1 MFILRDDVHFFNDV
15 FDENT
20 KKHENNNNAPTALNV
35 LERFSFVLSL
45 FLFRAVDG
53 EFKVKSLLSSYS
65 KTMYMSKYIL

>member
-1 MFILRDDVHFFNDV
+1 MHFFNDV

-20 KKHENNNNAPTALNV
+20 SNENNNNTRTALNV

-53 EFKVKSLLSSYS
+53 EFKVKSLLSSYI
-65 KTMYMSKYIL
+65 KQCI

>member
-1 MFILRDDVHFFNDV
+1 VHFFNDV

-20 KKHENNNNAPTALNV
+20 SNENNDNTPTALNV

-53 EFKVKSLLSSYS
+53 EFKVKSLLSSYI
-65 KTMYMSKYIL
+65 KQCI

>member
-1 MFILRDDVHFFNDV
+1 VFILRDDVHFFNDV

-20 KKHENNNNAPTALNV
+20 KKHDNNNDNTPTALNV

-53 EFKVKSLLSSYS
+53 EFKVKSLLSSYI
-65 KTMYMSKYIL
+65 KQCI

>member
-1 MFILRDDVHFFNDV
+1 MHFFNDV

-20 KKHENNNNAPTALNV
+20 QHDNNNDNTPTALNV

-53 EFKVKSLLSSYS
+53 EFKVKSLLSSYI
-65 KTMYMSKYIL
+65 KQCI